1 MESTKEQVLHL
12 LQTSGGATVAGLA
25 ATLGVGQASVRRHLD
40 HLRVEGMADVRA
52 ERHGVGR
59 PAFIFYATEDAEE
72 RTPAGYSRLLSR
84 MHKGLSALDEKQVRG
99 RDGAQV
105 LRTVL
110 QDVAQQVAS
119 EHETEVTATTLE
131 GRVAETAASLRRE
144 GIVDHWERAGDG
156 YRLTNSACPYRH
168 AAVAGG
174 TCELDRR
181 AIELLVA
188 APVRQVSR
196 IVDGQAAC
204 EYIVAARGGSIS
216 SHPPARE
223 NRVAGRRSRVEGQGP
238 RAKG

>member
-12 LQTSGGATVAGLA
+12 LQVPGGATVAGLA
-25 ATLGVGQASVRRHLD
+25 QALGVGQATVRRHLD
-40 HLRVEGMADVRA
+40 HLRVEGMAGVRM

-84 MHKGLSALDEKQVRG
+84 LHRGLSELDEKQVRG

-105 LRTVL
+105 LRTVV
-110 QDVAQQVAS
+110 QGVAKQVAR
-119 EHETEVTATTLE
+119 EHKVDVTSGTLE
-131 GRVAETAASLRRE
+131 GRVAETTESLRRE
-144 GIVDHWERAGDG
+144 GIVDHWEREGG
-156 YRLTNSACPYRH
+156 SYRLTNSACPYRQ

-188 APVRQVSR
+188 APVRQVGR

-204 EYIVAARGGSIS
+204 EYIVA
-216 SHPPARE
+216 
-223 NRVAGRRSRVEGQGP
+223 VKDQGP
-238 RAKG
+238 RNKEQGRGTEQHE